1 MEQPFYAIYMITYK
15 LYHRLRKF
23 ARGNIDFI
31 EDFSLG
37 HAEYPPPKWQSRDL
51 TAVCT
56 ELMVGLSE
64 GVAALPGSNFQVAP
78 WPLGAC
84 FAWYA
89 LLALALAALHRWDI
103 RRRHMV

>member
-37 HAEYPPPKWQSRDL
+37 HAEYPPPKWQSR
-51 TAVCT
+51 VVSNIGRMSKG
-56 ELMVGLSE
+56 LMVKKDTLF
-64 GVAALPGSNFQVAP
+64 VLK
-78 WPLGAC
+78 
-84 FAWYA
+84 
-89 LLALALAALHRWDI
+89 
-103 RRRHMV
+103 